1 MRRKIKIGFIAISLI
16 LLLAGV
22 NSYFEL
28 TRLTASL
35 QTLVDNGAKS
45 ISLSTSALD
54 ILQINNLK
62 VVKFLR
68 EDNVDYKTFT
78 QEETNLM
85 DSLLRLAAESY
96 PNSRELEVI
105 KNGRERYRNVLN
117 KEIDSTETGVY
128 NWYIADYGPAYSEFH
143 NSIKE
148 FMIFSQRYVVKHTE
162 KLKGDIYR
170 TTMQSVV
177 ALSVSIAILF
187 VFYLMINIFFITPV
201 IDMTNALERYFVKGS
216 TFKIKEDY
224 VDELDKLKKHIT
236 ELMHQ
241 LKEKL

>member
-1 MRRKIKIGFIAISLI
+1 M
-16 LLLAGV
+16 LAGV

-45 ISLSTSALD
+45 ISLSTGALD

-62 VVKFLR
+62 VIKFFR
-68 EDNVDYKTFT
+68 GENVDYNVFT
-78 QEETNLM
+78 KGEVNLM
-85 DSLLRLAAESY
+85 DSLLLQAAISY
-96 PNSRELEVI
+96 PNSRELLMIEHS
-105 KNGRERYRNVLN
+105 RERYRRVLN
-117 KEIDSTETGVY
+117 DNIEKTEIGVSE
-128 NWYIADYGPAYSEFH
+128 WYLSNYSPAYTEFN

-148 FMIFSQRYVVKHTE
+148 FMIASQRYVVKQTE

-187 VFYLMINIFFITPV
+187 VFYLLINIFFITPV
-201 IDMTNALERYFVKGS
+201 TDMTDALERYFSKGS

-224 VDELDKLKKHIT
+224 VDELEKLKKYIT
-236 ELMHQ
+236 EAIQ
-241 LKEKL
+241 KLKEKQ